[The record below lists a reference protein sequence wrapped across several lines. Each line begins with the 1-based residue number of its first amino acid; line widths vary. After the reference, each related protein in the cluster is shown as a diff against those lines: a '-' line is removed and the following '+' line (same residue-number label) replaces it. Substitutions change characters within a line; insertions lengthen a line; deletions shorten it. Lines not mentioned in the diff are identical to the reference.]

1 MCSWAAYPLPVPGS
15 GIRLFANFR
24 VSLYLYG
31 KKSMV
36 FVNNTKERLTVLELN
51 STNIEMISDVRETD
65 MTFIWNVGQR
75 MDITID
81 KIPYSLKKNQII
93 FLTEFHKIDKVEL
106 ESARLVRFNQP
117 FYCIVNHDN
126 EVGSKGLLFF
136 GASGVPLISLQ
147 DHQIRDFELS
157 WEMFCSEMRKH
168 ELLQQDMLQAILK
181 RMLILSVRILT
192 QTTDFNKLEKRQ
204 GDIVREFYWLV
215 ERHFTREHEVAF
227 YASKLNKS
235 PKTLSNLFSVFST
248 RSPLN
253 IIHDRIL
260 IHARRQINYS
270 NLSIKEIA
278 YELGY
283 DDIQTFSRFFKGK
296 EGMSPMQYREK
307 FDQASG
313 QSKKPAK
320 A

>member
-1 MCSWAAYPLPVPGS
+1 MD
-15 GIRLFANFR
+15 F
-24 VSLYLYG
+24 VS
-31 KKSMV
+31 
-36 FVNNTKERLTVLELN
+36 NTKERLTVLELD
-51 STNIEMISDVRETD
+51 STNIGMVSDVRETD
-65 MTFIWNVGQR
+65 MTFIWNVGER

-81 KIPYSLKKNQII
+81 KIPYSLKKNQVI
-93 FLTEFHKIDKVEL
+93 FLTEFHKIDVIAL
-106 ESARLVRFNQP
+106 ESARMVRFNQP

-147 DHQIRDFELS
+147 DHQIRDFEMS
-157 WEMFCSEMRKH
+157 WEMFCSEMKKS
-168 ELLQQDMLQAILK
+168 ELLQRDMLQAILK
-181 RMLILSVRILT
+181 RTLILSVRILT
-192 QTTDFNKLEKRQ
+192 RTTDFHKLEKRQ
-204 GDIVREFYWLV
+204 SDIVREFYWLV
-215 ERHFTREHEVAF
+215 ERHFAQEHEVAF

-235 PKTLSNLFSVFST
+235 PKTLSNLFSIFST

-283 DDIQTFSRFFKGK
+283 GDIQTFSRFFKSK
-296 EGMSPMQYREK
+296 EGLSPIQYREK
-307 FDQASG
+307 FDLASR
-313 QSKKPAK
+313 QSKKLSNAK
-320 A
+320 IRPQTQSE

>member
-1 MCSWAAYPLPVPGS
+1 
-15 GIRLFANFR
+15 
-24 VSLYLYG
+24 
-31 KKSMV
+31 MV
-36 FVNNTKERLTVLELN
+36 FVNNTKERLTVLELDK
-51 STNIEMISDVRETD
+51 TNMDLAFDVRETD
-65 MTFIWNVGQR
+65 MTFIWNTGER
-75 MDITID
+75 MDIIVD
-81 KIPYSLKKNQII
+81 KVPYTLKKHQII
-93 FLTEFHKIDKVEL
+93 FLTEFHKIDRIQL
-106 ESARLVRFNQP
+106 ESARMVRFNQP

-136 GASGVPLISLQ
+136 GASDVPIISVEENMV
-147 DHQIRDFELS
+147 RDFELT
-157 WEMFCSEMRKH
+157 WEIFWLEMQKN

-192 QTTDFNKLEKRQ
+192 RSTNFHKLNKRQ
-204 GDIVREFYWLV
+204 GDIVREFYFLV
-215 ERHFTREHEVAF
+215 EKHFTEQHDVAF

-235 PKTLSNLFSVFST
+235 PKTLSNLFAAFST

-278 YELGY
+278 YGLGY
-283 DDIQTFSRFFKGK
+283 DDIQTFSRFFKSK
-296 EGMSPMQYREK
+296 EGISPMQYREK
-307 FDQASG
+307 FDLAMQQREEA
-313 QSKKPAK
+313 ALD